1 MLKYEKIDQGIG
13 IMELS
18 SHGMTLIDFK
28 GNSSILHIKVHL
40 QVLRSTNAYVE
51 KVVWSLLLHVI
62 W

>member
-18 SHGMTLIDFK
+18 SHGLNLIDFK

-40 QVLRSTNAYVE
+40 QVLRSTNA
-51 KVVWSLLLHVI
+51 
-62 W
+62 